1 MSFGPAFDPFAQRLK
16 AFGASL
22 GARAI
27 QPGDELA
34 FVDPALESTPE
45 NLARRRASGAARVL
59 AAELL
64 RQLGLRDAPTV
75 ARGPGGAPI
84 WPAGFIGSIAHDHTL
99 AVVALAPRG
108 GAVAALG
115 IDIEPA
121 EPLPGDL
128 ADLVLTKSERRAFA
142 GDPLAGRAAFAA
154 KEAVYKAINPLEGLP
169 LEYDDI
175 VCDRD
180 LREAALRDGR
190 RLSLVTATSPRILA
204 AAFLA
209 SARGRTI

>member
-1 MSFGPAFDPFAQRLK
+1 MSVGAAFDPFARRLK
-16 AFGASL
+16 AFGAWF

-34 FVDPALESTPE
+34 FVDPALESTPG
-45 NLARRRASGAARVL
+45 NLARRRASGAARIL

-64 RQLGLRDAPTV
+64 RQLGRPDGLDVGRSA
-75 ARGPGGAPI
+75 GGAPV
-84 WPAGFIGSIAHDHTL
+84 WPAGTIGSIAHDETL
-99 AVVALAPRG
+99 AVVALARRG
-108 GAVAALG
+108 GAVASLG

-121 EPLPGDL
+121 EPLPRDL
-128 ADLVLTKSERRAFA
+128 AAFVLTEGERRAFA
-142 GDPLAGRAAFAA
+142 DDPLAGRVVFAA

-180 LREAALRDGR
+180 LEGATLRDGR
-190 RLSLVTATSPRILA
+190 LVSLVTASSPRIVA
-204 AAFLA
+204 AAFLPA
-209 SARGRTI
+209 SETRPL